1 MFMFLKWSHMHNITI
16 WSSNDMNT
24 RNRGID
30 FFPPHQFDT
39 NNEKD
44 MRIKTVE
51 ILSWYS
57 GNGSLTEHYVV

>member
-1 MFMFLKWSHMHNITI
+1 MMPKMMHNITI

-44 MRIKTVE
+44 MRIKMVE
-51 ILSWYS
+51 ILS
-57 GNGSLTEHYVV
+57 